1 MSSAG
6 LFRIVAIIGLVSLA
20 CSGGRTLMLAKDAG
34 NGSAG
39 GSGAPECLSL
49 PGGTCSSMVNGCA
62 VCPAGSYVHP
72 TQAGC
77 PMGVN
82 WCCTKAAPEAN
93 ACTGGGGVCVTRGA
107 ACPNAWIKTQAA
119 CGDGAECCV
128 ADADECPEFP
138 QKCVDLG
145 GVCTPNRWS
154 TCPLGMEIR
163 SLGDQGGCEKN
174 WDGWCCVDAPPSSCS
189 DVGPGV
195 CVPGEC
201 KGCFF
206 PVSDPEFS
214 LPKPY
219 PTCESGRSCCLDLC
233 D

>member
-1 MSSAG
+1 MSKAG
-6 LFRIVAIIGLVSLA
+6 ILGILAIIGWVFPA

-34 NGSAG
+34 RD
-39 GSGAPECLSL
+39 SGFSGNAPECLSL

-62 VCPAGSYVHP
+62 VCPTGSYVHP

-77 PMGVN
+77 PMGGQ
-82 WCCTKAAPEAN
+82 WCCTKAAPEVN
-93 ACTGGGGVCVTRGA
+93 ACTTGGGVCIALGA
-107 ACPNAWIKTQAA
+107 ACPSRWSKTQAS

-128 ADADECPEFP
+128 ADAKDCPEFP
-138 QKCVDLG
+138 QKCSDWG
-145 GVCTPNRWS
+145 GVCTANRWS
-154 TCPLGMEIR
+154 TCPRGMEIR
-163 SLGDQGGCEKN
+163 SLEDQGGCENN

-201 KGCFF
+201 KGCFA
-206 PVSDPEFS
+206 PVSDPEFR

-219 PTCESGRSCCLDLC
+219 PTCEAGRSCCLDLC